1 MSAVLGWVW
10 VVRELDLS
18 SPLDSSHNAEVHSVA
33 IAAVKLCDHN
43 EQLCFLP
50 LSSFP
55 QPQQKSPLNFE
66 NAFLVSKPLH
76 FFAESSEIL

>member
-1 MSAVLGWVW
+1 MQDRNTQLGSRQDCFFKVSAVLDLVQ
-10 VVRELDLS
+10 VLMELDLS
-18 SPLDSSHNAEVHSVA
+18 SPLDSSHNAEVYSVA

-55 QPQQKSPLNFE
+55 QPQ
-66 NAFLVSKPLH
+66 
-76 FFAESSEIL
+76 